1 MLRPYEESY
10 GKTLRLRSFVAKS
23 ALQDDSPLGFE
34 AGPYRQKPVLLGRPD
49 EMAKADPVAWLRA
62 S

>member
-1 MLRPYEESY
+1 MDPRA
-10 GKTLRLRSFVAKS
+10 RQLRSFVAKS